1 MDRCRDDEEESGK
14 DRSKQ
19 QRERDTCDTD
29 TCAEVVHH
37 HHADRSS
44 DDEKDFNGDGERMCK
59 WEAENL
65 KLIWGWIRY
74 GDSLQS
80 AGQLNI

>member
-44 DDEKDFNGDGERMCK
+44 DDEKDFK
-59 WEAENL
+59 
-65 KLIWGWIRY
+65 
-74 GDSLQS
+74 
-80 AGQLNI
+80 GQLQGQYSKGTESDVQVGS